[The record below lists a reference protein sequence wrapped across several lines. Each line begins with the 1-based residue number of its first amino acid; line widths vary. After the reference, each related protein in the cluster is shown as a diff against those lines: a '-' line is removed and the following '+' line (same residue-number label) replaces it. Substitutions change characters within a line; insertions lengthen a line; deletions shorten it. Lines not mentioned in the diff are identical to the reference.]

1 MKTLLAGLSIA
12 LVMAWGAAGA
22 QPQDEVKAERARIS
36 EERGRVEARFAAEEK
51 ACYAK
56 FGVNDCLQEA
66 RTRRRE
72 VLADL
77 RRQEVSLNDADRRRR
92 GAERLNDLE
101 KRSSAARQEQAA
113 ARQAKAL
120 DDQKER
126 EQRQA
131 DKAAKRQQ
139 AGAPDPADPAAAGRT
154 TDRRARPLRNQP
166 KATTPLDTQ
175 ANAQAF
181 EERRV
186 EAQERKAKAEK
197 KLAERTKPAA
207 KPLPLPP

>member
-1 MKTLLAGLSIA
+1 MKTLRGCLAIA
-12 LVMAWGAAGA
+12 FMMSCGIATA
-22 QPQDEVKAERARIS
+22 QPQDEVKAERTRIAD
-36 EERGRVEARFAAEEK
+36 ERGRVEARFAAEEK

-92 GAERLNDLE
+92 AAERLSE
-101 KRSSAARQEQAA
+101 IEQRSSAAKQEQAA
-113 ARQAKAL
+113 AKQSKAL

-131 DKAAKRQQ
+131 DKTAKRKQ
-139 AGAPDPADPAAAGRT
+139 ASAPDPAAPASAAGAV
-154 TDRRARPLRNQP
+154 DRRAKPLRNPP
-166 KATTPLDTQ
+166 KAVTTLDTR

-181 EERRV
+181 EERRS
-186 EAQERKAKAEK
+186 EAQERKAKVEK